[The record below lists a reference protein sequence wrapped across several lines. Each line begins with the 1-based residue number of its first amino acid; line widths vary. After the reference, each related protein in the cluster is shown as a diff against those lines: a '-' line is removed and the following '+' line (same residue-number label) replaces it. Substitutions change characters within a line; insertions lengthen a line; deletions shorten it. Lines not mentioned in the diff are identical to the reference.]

1 MSKIIY
7 RPPLTIN
14 VKDAVK
20 GGQTMKFEI
29 PHSLKV
35 EHEELHA
42 ELTEATK
49 AGGIISEA
57 AKGVAEVL
65 HPHFLKEE
73 EYALPPLGLLS
84 VLAQGQ
90 IIPEM
95 REALTMTDRL
105 KAELTQMLEE
115 HKAIVVALAILTDA
129 AKKEKK
135 MEYARFAEKLI
146 LHAKTE
152 EEVLYPAALL
162 VGEYLRIR
170 LND

>member
-1 MSKIIY
+1 
-7 RPPLTIN
+7 
-14 VKDAVK
+14 
-20 GGQTMKFEI
+20 MKFEI
-29 PHSLKV
+29 PRSVKV

-42 ELTEATK
+42 ELAEATE
-49 AGGIISEA
+49 AGGIIGEA
-57 AKGVAEVL
+57 ARGVAEVL

-73 EYALPPLGLLS
+73 EYALPPLGLLG

-95 REALTMTDRL
+95 REALTMTKRL
-105 KAELTQMLEE
+105 KAELMQMLEE
-115 HKAIVVALAILTDA
+115 HKAIVAALGILTDA